1 MKPDRNEIMKQLVE
15 ALHRASGGRVRVEH
29 PSPGLKI
36 VEDLGVTSLEMF
48 ELAFEIEERWGLK
61 LTEQAMKKLRTV
73 GDAVEM
79 IAASMDGS
87 AQAA

>member
-15 ALHRASGGRVRVEH
+15 ALHRASSGRVHLEN

-36 VEDLGVTSLEMF
+36 AEDLGVTSLEMF

-61 LTEQAMKKLRTV
+61 MNEPEIKKLRTV
-73 GDAVEM
+73 GDVVEL
-79 IAASMDGS
+79 IASGMDQS
-87 AQAA
+87 TQAA